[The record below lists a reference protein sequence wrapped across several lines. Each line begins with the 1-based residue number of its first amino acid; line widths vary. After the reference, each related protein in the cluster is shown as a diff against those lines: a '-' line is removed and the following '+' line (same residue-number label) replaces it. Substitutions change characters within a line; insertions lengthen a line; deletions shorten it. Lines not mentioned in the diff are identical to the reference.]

1 MQIMLCLGNH
11 VAIFQQLQPHLRLL
25 LLLLLEVLM
34 ERLTGVMHLAGTN
47 PSGSGQ
53 ITLSSMP
60 GAKVEVM
67 VLSSVVNILA
77 VVLIIL
83 VAADSRDGLVK
94 LPSSHLVPA
103 CCGNLKSYC

>member
-1 MQIMLCLGNH
+1 
-11 VAIFQQLQPHLRLL
+11 
-25 LLLLLEVLM
+25 
-34 ERLTGVMHLAGTN
+34 
-47 PSGSGQ
+47 
-53 ITLSSMP
+53 MP

-94 LPSSHLVPA
+94 QSALISPGPSLLWES
-103 CCGNLKSYC
+103 

>member
-11 VAIFQQLQPHLRLL
+11 VAILQQLQPHLLLL

-47 PSGSGQ
+47 PTGSGQ

-67 VLSSVVNILA
+67 VLSSVVNTLVA
-77 VVLIIL
+77 VLIIL

-94 LPSSHLVPA
+94 QSALISPGPSCLWEA
-103 CCGNLKSYC
+103 

>member
-11 VAIFQQLQPHLRLL
+11 VAILQQLQPH

-34 ERLTGVMHLAGTN
+34 ERLTGVMHLAIMN
-47 PSGSGQ
+47 PTGSGQ

-67 VLSSVVNILA
+67 VSSSVVNTLA
-77 VVLIIL
+77 AVLIIL
-83 VAADSRDGLVK
+83 VAADSRDGLV
-94 LPSSHLVPA
+94 LA
-103 CCGNLKSYC
+103 CCGKLKSYC